1 MPNYDSSFFD
11 PPAPLAFVTL
21 INPENNL
28 EINDVPMLLDTG
40 ADVSLLPQ
48 VFVEK
53 LNINL
58 SNSQQATLAG
68 FNDLK
73 SVSYL
78 VKLHLL
84 IEGLTF
90 RGEYYIIN
98 QDYGIIGRNILNL
111 LKVQFDG
118 KNLRWDIL

>member
-1 MPNYDSSFFD
+1 MPNYDLSFFD

-40 ADVSLLPQ
+40 ADVSLVPQ

-53 LNINL
+53 LNIDF
-58 SNSQQATLAG
+58 SISKQTTLAG
-68 FNDLK
+68 FNDSK
-73 SVSYL
+73 STSHL

-84 IEGLTF
+84 IEGLTS
-90 RGEYYIIN
+90 RGDYYLIN
-98 QDYGIIGRNILNL
+98 
-111 LKVQFDG
+111 
-118 KNLRWDIL
+118 